1 MSTLLL
7 VSGDK
12 SWPAALRAAMPELE
26 VRHFPEIGDRAS
38 IDYAL
43 VWMPELGLLASLPRL
58 KVIFSIA
65 AGVDHILRDPDLPPG
80 VPIVRMSDPYQ
91 ASMMAE
97 YAAMAVLHYHRF
109 LDDCLR
115 DQARATWTPRK
126 VLYTPE
132 TTVGILGLGDI
143 GQEIARTLAGFGFQ
157 VRGWT
162 RTPRMLPGVTC
173 HHGAD
178 GLAEMLPHCQHLIC
192 VLPITPATRGLIDA
206 RLLAALP
213 RGASLINLGRGAH
226 LVEDDLLAALDSG
239 HLRGAFL
246 DVFAQEPLPPDHPF
260 WRHPRVVV
268 TPHMGGELLPRTAAA
283 SVVANIRRHQAG
295 EPLTHVYDRGRGY

>member
-1 MSTLLL
+1 MCTLLL

-12 SWPAALRAAMPELE
+12 AWPAALRAAMPELE
-26 VRHFPEIGDRAS
+26 VRHFPEIGDRAA
-38 IDYAL
+38 IEYAL
-43 VWMPELGLLASLPRL
+43 VWMPDLGLLASLPRL
-58 KVIFSIA
+58 KVVFSIA
-65 AGVDHILRDPDLPPG
+65 AGVDHILRDPSLPPD
-80 VPIVRMSDPYQ
+80 VPIVRMSDSYQ

-97 YAAMAVLHYHRF
+97 YATMAVLHYHRF

-132 TTVGILGLGDI
+132 TTVGILGMGDI
-143 GQEIARTLAGFGFQ
+143 GQEIARRLAGIGFR

-162 RTPRMLPGVTC
+162 RTPRSLAGVTC

-206 RLLAALP
+206 KLLAALP
-213 RGASLINLGRGAH
+213 RGASVINLGRGAH
-226 LVEDDLLAALDSG
+226 LVEEDLLAALDSG
-239 HLRGAFL
+239 HIRGAFL
-246 DVFAQEPLPPDHPF
+246 DVFAKEPLPAEHPF

-283 SVVANIRRHQAG
+283 SVVANIRRHRAG

>member
-1 MSTLLL
+1 MSALLL
-7 VSGDK
+7 VSGDR

-43 VWMPELGLLASLPRL
+43 VWMPELGLLATLPRL

-65 AGVDHILRDPDLPPG
+65 AGVDHILRDPDLPPD

-97 YAAMAVLHYHRF
+97 YATMAVLHYHRF

-143 GQEIARTLAGFGFQ
+143 GQEIARKLLGFGFQ

-162 RTPRMLPGVTC
+162 RTPRTLPGVSC

-178 GLAEMLPHCQHLIC
+178 GLAEMLPHCHHLIC
-192 VLPITPATRGLIDA
+192 VLPITPSTRGLIDSK
-206 RLLAALP
+206 LLAALP
-213 RGASLINLGRGAH
+213 RGASVINLGRGAH

-239 HLRGAFL
+239 HIRGAFL
-246 DVFAQEPLPPDHPF
+246 DVFAKEPLPPDHPF
-260 WRHPRVVV
+260 WRHPRVVI
-268 TPHMGGELLPRTAAA
+268 TPHIGGELLPRTAAA
-283 SVVANIRRHQAG
+283 SVVASIRRHQAG

>member
-12 SWPAALRAAMPELE
+12 SWPGALRAAMPELE

-43 VWMPELGLLASLPRL
+43 VWMPELGLLARLPRL

-97 YAAMAVLHYHRF
+97 YATMAVLHYHRF

-143 GQEIARTLAGFGFQ
+143 GQEIARTLLGFGFQ

-162 RTPRMLPGVTC
+162 RTPRTLAGVTC

-213 RGASLINLGRGAH
+213 RGASVINLGRGAH

-239 HLRGAFL
+239 HIRGAFL
-246 DVFAQEPLPPDHPF
+246 DVFAKEPLPPDHPF